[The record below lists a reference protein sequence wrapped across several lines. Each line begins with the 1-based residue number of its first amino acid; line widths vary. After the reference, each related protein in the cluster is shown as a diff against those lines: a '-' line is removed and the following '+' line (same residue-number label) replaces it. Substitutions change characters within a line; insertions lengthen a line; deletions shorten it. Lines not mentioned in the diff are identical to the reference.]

1 MFFLCKIG
9 KTMKMCYNIII
20 DLYKEGKLMTTTE
33 EARKMILRKGV
44 SLPPKYRPNKWKY
57 AINSGCYPYAINLF
71 VDKFLLVGDLIG
83 KRCNDYV
90 SDERLISVL
99 EEELEEIGY
108 NVSEIDVD
116 DVIAPN
122 ELKIYLQRNEHTG
135 FYHFLRQDKDGLWS
149 HKFPNELPTRKDS
162 AGYDIVD
169 PEMMVDTAFIGWCFR
184 LKKRM

>member
-1 MFFLCKIG
+1 
-9 KTMKMCYNIII
+9 
-20 DLYKEGKLMTTTE
+20 MTTAE

-122 ELKIYLQRNEHTG
+122 EL
-135 FYHFLRQDKDGLWS
+135 
-149 HKFPNELPTRKDS
+149 PTRKDS

-169 PEMMVDTAFIGWCFR
+169 PEMMIEAAFYGWCFR